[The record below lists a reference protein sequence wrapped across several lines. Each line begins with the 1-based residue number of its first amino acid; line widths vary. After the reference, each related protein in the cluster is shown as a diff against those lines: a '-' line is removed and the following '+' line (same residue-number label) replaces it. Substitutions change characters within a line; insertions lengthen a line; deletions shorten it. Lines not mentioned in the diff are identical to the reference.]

1 MWAIDHGAALYF
13 HHSWPNRGSD
23 PARFAG
29 QAFDA
34 SMHVLLDVADDLAPI
49 HHDLAG
55 KVDSA
60 LLDSVLAEVPDEWL
74 EPTQD
79 LPGPSLRTLP
89 ETSHPHPADPTAM
102 PLLTPPPP
110 GDLASSTLG
119 RKPRATFGW
128 LAAPRSTVVQPGRST
143 EA

>member
-1 MWAIDHGAALYF
+1 MWAVDHGAALYF

-74 EPTQD
+74 PHKQ
-79 LPGPSLRTLP
+79 PRGRTP
-89 ETSHPHPADPTAM
+89 
-102 PLLTPPPP
+102 
-110 GDLASSTLG
+110 
-119 RKPRATFGW
+119 
-128 LAAPRSTVVQPGRST
+128 AAPGSPVGLTDRGDSRYARPH
-143 EA
+143 EP